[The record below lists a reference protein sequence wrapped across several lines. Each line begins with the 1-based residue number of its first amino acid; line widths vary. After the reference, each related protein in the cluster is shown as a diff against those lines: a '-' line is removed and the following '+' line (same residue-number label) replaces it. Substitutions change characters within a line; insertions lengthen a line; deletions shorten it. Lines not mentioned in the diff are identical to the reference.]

1 MRKQTVNKNAC
12 LVLNLHILYQTGL
25 PHACGKLASRK
36 HTKKNMFPHSAC
48 GSQTKNVC
56 QAGGL
61 EFLGYPFLGI
71 LNSKFDQLSA
81 SSGSFMPT
89 IVRCPPGKQ
98 DIIHTLSKDASQWK
112 HIWLYTHCIRV
123 SFIYVYIPYI
133 PSIYEYIQYVFAL
146 APNPLWPHAWR
157 RSWFGTS
164 RTPFASDLRQPS
176 RTMPSEKRWASHI
189 EHGPSNWWPYK
200 GERLQACGD
209 KYSMNFDDTPKQGT
223 PKPLAWHKN

>member
-89 IVRCPPGKQ
+89 MGPDSLRSPQNDSLRSPPKE
-98 DIIHTLSKDASQWK
+98 
-112 HIWLYTHCIRV
+112 THLEHHFSTHLGHHRPQNCERV
-123 SFIYVYIPYI
+123 VTGGHSLRSPHKRYYI
-133 PSIYEYIQYVFAL
+133 L
-146 APNPLWPHAWR
+146 LGLDM
-157 RSWFGTS
+157 GT
-164 RTPFASDLRQPS
+164 
-176 RTMPSEKRWASHI
+176 
-189 EHGPSNWWPYK
+189 
-200 GERLQACGD
+200 
-209 KYSMNFDDTPKQGT
+209 
-223 PKPLAWHKN
+223 